1 MIFIRKY
8 LLIFRGALPQF
19 SYSSLYHAM
28 WRDTM
33 TGLCDLY
40 QDFVPFLQQIT
51 EKAADGLIARP
62 RRS

>member
-1 MIFIRKY
+1 M
-8 LLIFRGALPQF
+8 G
-19 SYSSLYHAM
+19 
-28 WRDTM
+28 RDTM

-62 RRS
+62 RRI

>member
-1 MIFIRKY
+1 
-8 LLIFRGALPQF
+8 
-19 SYSSLYHAM
+19 
-28 WRDTM
+28 M

-40 QDFVPFLQQIT
+40 QDFVPLLQQII